1 MSQKIDIGDY
11 VNLNLDQ
18 NDMATSLN
26 NLHNEHYENQE
37 RGSQIMDNLIDEIE
51 NIPHTQ
57 PQMMMQQQHQMMQQ
71 PQQMMMQQPQQQM
84 MMQQPQQQMM
94 MQQQP
99 QMNLYKDVESEKT
112 KILKEL
118 DMIDSE
124 KSDIKNNN
132 LELTEKELFETKS
145 FTSHIKETF
154 LVILLYIIIGNDYI
168 NEYIT
173 KYIPYLSETPSILL
187 AIKVILMGLLFHTI
201 RYFMN
206 R

>member
-1 MSQKIDIGDY
+1 MAQKIDIGDY

-26 NLHNEHYENQE
+26 NLHNEHYANQE

-57 PQMMMQQQHQMMQQ
+57 PQMMMQQPMMQQ
-71 PQQMMMQQPQQQM
+71 PQQMMMQQQPQM
-84 MMQQPQQQMM
+84 MMQPQQQMI
-94 MQQQP
+94 MQPQ

-118 DMIDSE
+118 DMIESE

-132 LELTEKELFETKS
+132 LELTEKELVETKS

-173 KYIPYLSETPSILL
+173 KYVPYLAETPSILL
-187 AIKVILMGLLFHTI
+187 AIKVILMGLLYHII
-201 RYFMN
+201 RYFMDKYQ
-206 R
+206 

>member
-1 MSQKIDIGDY
+1 MAQKIDIGDY

-26 NLHNEHYENQE
+26 NLHNEHYANQE

-57 PQMMMQQQHQMMQQ
+57 PQMMMQQQMMQQ
-71 PQQMMMQQPQQQM
+71 PQQMMMQQQPQM
-84 MMQQPQQQMM
+84 MMQPQQQMI
-94 MQQQP
+94 MQQPQ

-118 DMIDSE
+118 DMIESE

-132 LELTEKELFETKS
+132 LELTEKELVETKS

-173 KYIPYLSETPSILL
+173 KYVPYLSETPSILL
-187 AIKVILMGLLFHTI
+187 AIKVILMGLLYHII
-201 RYFMN
+201 RYFMDKYQ
-206 R
+206 

>member
-1 MSQKIDIGDY
+1 
-11 VNLNLDQ
+11 
-18 NDMATSLN
+18 
-26 NLHNEHYENQE
+26 
-37 RGSQIMDNLIDEIE
+37 
-51 NIPHTQ
+51 
-57 PQMMMQQQHQMMQQ
+57 
-71 PQQMMMQQPQQQM
+71 M